1 MQFLLTH
8 AVTLTDYVKKR
19 KNLIVCHHITQN
31 LRTHVIPQFESFL
44 AAKVTVEDARLWW
57 GGGRKCGGEE
67 NKIIRD
73 FDDVEDEERK
83 KRI

>member
-1 MQFLLTH
+1 
-8 AVTLTDYVKKR
+8 
-19 KNLIVCHHITQN
+19 
-31 LRTHVIPQFESFL
+31 
-44 AAKVTVEDARLWW
+44 LWW